1 MFSNGIRKLKLNKVF
16 FSVDE
21 DDVIW
26 ALGVALMVVMI
37 AGSLCLLVKCNAN
50 MLNRRKKK
58 KVRAAERRKSMKKA
72 KQEAAAAAA
81 KLEIEKEKNK
91 AEKAKAKAESV
102 RAISKSNPQQHRI
115 EQKKPKSKKDFII
128 DIIDSA
134 LDGDMDANDNL
145 LKYSSSESIDGVG
158 GLSRLRRASDT
169 SVTLSLVFDAETDKP
184 VFRRL

>member
-1 MFSNGIRKLKLNKVF
+1 MNVSKILREDNSKCPSNVHIYGSKFVQSRRT
-16 FSVDE
+16 DE

-91 AEKAKAKAESV
+91 AEKV
-102 RAISKSNPQQHRI
+102 
-115 EQKKPKSKKDFII
+115 QKD
-128 DIIDSA
+128 
-134 LDGDMDANDNL
+134 
-145 LKYSSSESIDGVG
+145 
-158 GLSRLRRASDT
+158 
-169 SVTLSLVFDAETDKP
+169 
-184 VFRRL
+184 